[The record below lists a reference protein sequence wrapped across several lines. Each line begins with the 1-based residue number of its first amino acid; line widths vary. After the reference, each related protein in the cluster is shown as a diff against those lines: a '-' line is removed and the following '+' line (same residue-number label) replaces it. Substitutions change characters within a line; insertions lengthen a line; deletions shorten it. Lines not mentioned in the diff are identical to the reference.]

1 MDHNNNHGDMSSHSS
16 MDMNVNATHSPMTM
30 NMNHGMVHMM
40 MMKVSIRL
48 LMLFLVQRRR
58 LVGFDSETQIFVLLK
73 RQATLAYTTLVD
85 KCVVQLFN
93 IHGVTRQVRSIEADF
108 QTK

>member
-1 MDHNNNHGDMSSHSS
+1 MNHDNHDHHHSHGDMPT
-16 MDMNVNATHSPMTM
+16 MNATHSPTT
-30 NMNHGMVHMM
+30 MVHMM

-58 LVGFDSETQIFVLLK
+58 LVGFDSETQIFVSLK

-93 IHGVTRQVRSIEADF
+93 IYGMTRRILSIEVDF

>member
-1 MDHNNNHGDMSSHSS
+1 MAHNHNHGEMSSHSS
-16 MDMNVNATHSPMTM
+16 MDMNVNATHSPTT
-30 NMNHGMVHMM
+30 MVHMM

-58 LVGFDSETQIFVLLK
+58 LVGFDSETQIFVSLK

-93 IHGVTRQVRSIEADF
+93 DSANSLNRS
-108 QTK
+108 

>member
-1 MDHNNNHGDMSSHSS
+1 MAHNHNHGEMSSHSS
-16 MDMNVNATHSPMTM
+16 MDMNVNATHSPTTM

-58 LVGFDSETQIFVLLK
+58 LVGFDSETQIFVSLK
-73 RQATLAYTTLVD
+73 RQATLAYTTLVA
-85 KCVVQLFN
+85 LFSCLM
-93 IHGVTRQVRSIEADF
+93 TRQILSIEADF